1 MERISVF
8 DMLKIGIGPSSSHTL
23 GPWRAAQA
31 FCKELKEEDVF
42 SSTDRILVQLY
53 GSLSLTGE
61 GHGTD
66 LAIIMGLSGTD
77 PVTVELDKIN
87 SIPFDL
93 KRNQVLLLAGEKQ
106 VSFDFDT
113 DIQFHNDQFLPFHSN
128 GMRLSSYS
136 AGGTLLYETT
146 YYSIG
151 GGFFVTE
158 DSDVNTLKKEVELPY
173 PIDSADDLINHCT
186 VNGLQIS
193 DVVAAN
199 EKVWR
204 SEEDSK
210 LGLLRI
216 WDVML
221 ESVYK
226 GCHTAGELP
235 GGLGVKRRAFNIF
248 RKLSADKFVYSN
260 KQEWLEEV
268 SCVDP
273 NFQDLVKWISAF
285 AMAVNEENANFGR
298 IVTAPTNGSAGVIPA
313 VLAYLIAF
321 CGHSKGSDGIV
332 RFLMTAAEIGSIFKK
347 GATISAAMG
356 GCQAEIGVSS
366 AMAAGAL
373 TEALG
378 GSPEQCLMAAEI
390 AMEHHLGL
398 TCDPVGGLV
407 QVPCIE
413 RNSMGAMKAIT
424 ACNLALESDPKNA
437 KVSLDKVVNT
447 MFETAKDMHIKYKET
462 SQGGLAVQVAA
473 HLSEC

>member
-8 DMLKIGIGPSSSHTL
+8 DMLKVGIGPSSSHTL
-23 GPWRAAQA
+23 GPWRAALA
-31 FCKELKEEDVF
+31 FCEELKVEGVF
-42 SSTDRILVQLY
+42 EKTDRLLVQLF
-53 GSLSLTGE
+53 GSLALTGE

-66 LAIIMGLSGTD
+66 IAVLMGLSGTD
-77 PVTVELDKIN
+77 PVKVDLDKIQT
-87 SIPFDL
+87 IPSDL
-93 KRNQVLLLAGEKQ
+93 KQSNTLLLAGERSIKFE
-106 VSFDFDT
+106 FDS

-128 GMRLSSYS
+128 GLRLTSISST
-136 AGGTLLYETT
+136 GELLFEET

-151 GGFFVTE
+151 GGFFVKE
-158 DSDVNTLKKEVELPY
+158 DSGDVAEGNKIELPF
-173 PIDSADDLINHCT
+173 PIDSAEDLLYHCRKE
-186 VNGLQIS
+186 GKPIS
-193 DVVAAN
+193 EIVAAN
-199 EKVWR
+199 ERVWR
-204 SEEDSK
+204 SEQETSTE
-210 LGLLRI
+210 LMAI
-216 WDVML
+216 WSVML
-221 ESVYK
+221 ESLFK
-226 GCHTAGELP
+226 GCHTNGELP
-235 GGLGVKRRAFNIF
+235 GGLGVKRRASEIF
-248 RKLSADKFVYSN
+248 HKLSADRLNYIN
-260 KQEWLEEV
+260 KEEWLSEICKEE
-268 SCVDP
+268 P

-321 CGHSKGSDGIV
+321 CGRGNNEELIIN
-332 RFLMTAAEIGSIFKK
+332 FLMTAAEVGSIFKK

-366 AMAAGAL
+366 AMAAAGL

-424 ACNLALESDPKNA
+424 ATNLALESDPKSA

-462 SQGGLAVQVAA
+462 SQGGLAIQLSAQM
-473 HLSEC
+473 SEC